1 MDIRS
6 LQKLVV
12 ENKRRQGFNLTDVP
26 LELCLLQSEVAEFFQ
41 AWRRKQDDVG
51 EELADIAIYVL
62 SLAEMVG
69 IDLEDEIDRKIEKN
83 ARRVYVKRNGVLV
96 KAGEA
101 THT

>member
-1 MDIRS
+1 MDIRAI
-6 LQKLVV
+6 QQRVV

-41 AWRRKQDDVG
+41 SWRRRQSDVG

-62 SLAEMVG
+62 SLAEMTGV
-69 IDLEDEIDRKIEKN
+69 DLEAEINQKVEKN
-83 ARRVYVKRNGVLV
+83 SRRVYVESNGVLV

-101 THT
+101 FPS